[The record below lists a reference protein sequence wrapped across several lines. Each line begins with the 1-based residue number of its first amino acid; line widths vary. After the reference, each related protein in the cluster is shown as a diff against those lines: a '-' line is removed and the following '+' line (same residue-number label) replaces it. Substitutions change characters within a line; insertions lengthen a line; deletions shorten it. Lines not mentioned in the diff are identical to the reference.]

1 MYAHR
6 DLTRG
11 RFDYTR
17 EGGVM
22 VKNGGGV
29 AHLEGK
35 GKDRNPGNVTGH
47 WKLRKRQGSR
57 FFPGA
62 FRRNQPC

>member
-29 AHLEGK
+29 AHTWKAK
-35 GKDRNPGNVTGH
+35 GRTVT
-47 WKLRKRQGSR
+47 QGM
-57 FFPGA
+57 
-62 FRRNQPC
+62 